1 MPIRKHLDDIRA
13 FEPEAIEAMSRA
25 FEEACIA
32 LQIFAG
38 DAQGRESVATRILD
52 LARNGVIDPRAL
64 RDRVL
69 LESRSVA

>member
-1 MPIRKHLDDIRA
+1 MPIRQHIEDIHA
-13 FEPEAIEAMSRA
+13 FEPEAIAAMSRA

-32 LQIFAG
+32 LQIFSG
-38 DAQGRESVATRILD
+38 DQHGRETIASRIMD
-52 LARNGVIDPRAL
+52 LARNGVNDPHTL